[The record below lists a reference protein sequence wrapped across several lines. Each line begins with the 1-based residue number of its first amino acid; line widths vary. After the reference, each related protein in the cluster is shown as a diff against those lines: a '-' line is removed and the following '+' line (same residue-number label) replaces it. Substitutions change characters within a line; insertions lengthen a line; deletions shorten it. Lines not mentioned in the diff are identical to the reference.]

1 MGAAM
6 RALVVENSRRMSAH
20 LVRML
25 EELGLVCDT
34 AADGESG
41 CRCALAEGEDLGLV
55 LVGFLL
61 PKLSGLELV
70 RRLRSVGCRVP
81 LVLVGDLKHP
91 GDRICGLDMGADECV
106 SVPFVTEER
115 AARVRALLRRAAPGS
130 PGGRLVVRDL
140 CVDRLARKAVR
151 GGRPVPLT
159 PREDGILECLARQ
172 TGRAVPARRILEE
185 VWGYDVSPPT
195 TVVETRVCLLRRKLS
210 ANGEDEIIHTVR
222 GFGYMLK

>member
-1 MGAAM
+1 MQ
-6 RALVVENSRRMSAH
+6 R
-20 LVRML
+20 
-25 EELGLVCDT
+25 T
-34 AADGESG
+34 AARWISSRPNGTRG
-41 CRCALAEGEDLGLV
+41 RGHTKK
-55 LVGFLL
+55 
-61 PKLSGLELV
+61 P
-70 RRLRSVGCRVP
+70 
-81 LVLVGDLKHP
+81 
-91 GDRICGLDMGADECV
+91 
-106 SVPFVTEER
+106 
-115 AARVRALLRRAAPGS
+115 

-159 PREDGILECLARQ
+159 PREYGILECLARQ

-195 TVVETRVCLLRRKLS
+195 TVVETRVCLLRQKLS